1 MYSRDVKFNEMEFG
15 LEKEAGSEKSSDYVE
30 LDVPSPTVEV
40 QEDEVL
46 EDEVLEDEVQEDEI
60 QEDEVQEGELREDS
74 EVGEG
79 AATEW
84 NVEESGVRRSTR
96 NRQRPDYLVEK
107 VSVAKDSAEEPAT
120 VKEALES
127 PQHAE
132 WKEAMEAEMQSL
144 QADGQCLHG

>member
-1 MYSRDVKFNEMEFG
+1 MKGYRLYDSRYCTVRDVKFNEMEFG
-15 LEKEAGSEKSSDYVE
+15 LEKEAGSGKSPDYVE
-30 LDVPSPTVEV
+30 LDVSSPIDEV
-40 QEDEVL
+40 QEDEVH
-46 EDEVLEDEVQEDEI
+46 
-60 QEDEVQEGELREDS
+60 EDEVQEGELREDS
-74 EVGEG
+74 EVDEG

-132 WKEAMEAEMQSL
+132 
-144 QADGQCLHG
+144 